1 MLIGVTRIVFFIVVV
16 ALLALWAAI
25 ARRVK

>member
-1 MLIGVTRIVFFIVVV
+1 MLIGVTRILFFTAVV

-25 ARRVK
+25 VRREK